1 MIHSDF
7 VHLRVRSAYS
17 LSEGALK
24 IGELV
29 ELCTKYKMPAVAVT
43 DRNNLFGALE
53 FSVTASKA
61 GVQPIVGTVLGIA
74 REDKSPTGQSYA
86 PDELLVLAQNQ
97 EGYLNLMDL
106 VTTAFL
112 ESEVS
117 EEAQISFDKLTAHS
131 GGLLAFV
138 GGPNHS
144 LGRHLFE
151 GQDAAALADLERYKS
166 LFDGRIYMEVMRHES
181 AKELAIEDKVVA
193 LAYEHDI
200 PLIATNDVH
209 FKDAG
214 MYEAH
219 DVLLCIAQGT
229 TVGDDQR
236 RRLTPEHGFKSARD
250 MRSLFSDLPE
260 AIDNTL
266 IVAQR
271 CAFMPEMHPPIL
283 PAYDSSEG
291 RSEAEEL
298 RAQALAGLEA
308 RFETPS
314 WLEGLEEG
322 QTIEER
328 AIPYRERLDFE
339 LKVIEDMGFPGYFLI
354 VADFIHWSKMN
365 NIPVG
370 PGRGSGAGSVVAW
383 ALTITDLDPLRFGL
397 LFERFLNPE
406 RVSMPDFDIDFCQD
420 RRDEVIRYVRD
431 KYGADRVA
439 QIITFGK
446 LQARAALR
454 DVGRV
459 LQMPYGQVDRISKM
473 VPNNPA
479 KPTPLHVAVESE
491 EGLRNLRNQ
500 DPTVRRLIDIAMK
513 LEGLYRH
520 ASTHAA
526 GVVIGDRPLKE
537 LVALYRDPRSDMP
550 ATQFNM
556 KWVEP
561 AGLVKFD
568 FLGLKTLTVLA
579 KAKEWIERNGGSID
593 LKNLPLDDVGTYDM
607 LSRGEAV
614 GVFQLESSGMRDVLK
629 NLKPDR
635 FEDIIA
641 VVALY
646 RPGPMDNIPA
656 FIRRKHGEEE
666 VDCLHELLEPILLE
680 TYGIMI
686 YQEQVMQSAQLLA
699 GYSLGGADLL
709 RRAMGKKIKSEM
721 DEQQEIFVKGSVE
734 NGVNKKKAAEI
745 FKQVEKFAGYG
756 FNKSHAAAYA
766 LVAYQT
772 AYLKHNYPVEFMA
785 ASMTYDM
792 NNTDKLAGFK
802 QELER
807 LKIELLPPSI
817 NHSLPEFA
825 VELRE
830 DGSKAVRYALAAI
843 KNVGGSAMEGLV
855 EERLERGAFKSL
867 SDFAFRLDPK
877 SINKRLFENLVRSGS
892 LDCINGNRRMLLGNM
907 EEVLKHAAAAASE
920 KASGQI
926 GLFGDVMAPES
937 QEIPLNPIDDWS
949 SIDRLRQEFEAVG
962 FYLTGHPLADYEASL
977 KKLKIITSQELMEG
991 GKAVPRVKLAGL
1003 VMNKQERTS
1012 AKGNRFAFVQL
1023 SDTSGVYEVAL
1034 FSDALNA
1041 SREYLETGNAV
1052 LLTGDFRVD
1061 DEGGGRL
1068 TAQKIEPLEPVVAQA
1083 AMGLRI
1089 FVEKPEILPQL
1100 KSVIEQGGRGRGK
1113 VSLVLT
1119 LTKDDEAEID
1129 LPHTYQLN
1137 AAIRAAVKSLPGIQV
1152 QDL

>member
-1 MIHSDF
+1 MVHSDF

-24 IGELV
+24 VGELV
-29 ELCTKYKMPAVAVT
+29 ELTTKYKMPAVAVT

-53 FSVTASKA
+53 FAVTASGA
-61 GVQPIVGTVLGIA
+61 GVQPIVGTVLSIR
-74 REDKSPTGQSYA
+74 REEKTQNGQSYA
-86 PDELLVLAQNQ
+86 PDELLLLAQNR

-112 ESEVS
+112 EGDANEDTQVS
-117 EEAQISFDKLTAHS
+117 FEKLSAHS
-131 GGLLAFV
+131 AGLIAFV
-138 GGPNHS
+138 GAPNHS
-144 LGRHLFE
+144 LGRLLFD
-151 GQDAAALADLERYKS
+151 GQDEAALADLERFKA
-166 LFDGRIYMEVMRHES
+166 LFSDRLYMEVMRHES
-181 AKELAIEDKVVA
+181 SKELAIEEKVIE
-193 LAYEHDI
+193 LAYQHDI

-229 TVGDDQR
+229 TISDEKR

-250 MRSLFSDLPE
+250 MQSLFADLPE
-260 AIDNTL
+260 AIANTMV
-266 IVAQR
+266 VAQR
-271 CAFMPEMHPPIL
+271 CAFMPETHPPIL
-283 PAYDSSEG
+283 PAFDSTEG
-291 RSEAEEL
+291 RSEADEL
-298 RAQALAGLEA
+298 RAQALEGLEA
-308 RFETPS
+308 RFKTS
-314 WLEGLEEG
+314 VWTEGLSDTEREE
-322 QTIEER
+322 I

-354 VADFIHWSKMN
+354 VADFIYWSKSN
-365 NIPVG
+365 GIPVG

-459 LQMPYGQVDRISKM
+459 LQMPYGQIDRISKM

-479 KPTPLHVAVESE
+479 KPTPLYVAVESE
-491 EGLRNLRNQ
+491 EGLRNLRQQ
-500 DPTVRRLIDIAMK
+500 DPQVRRLIDIAMK

-579 KAKEWIERNGGSID
+579 KAKEHIERNGGSID
-593 LKNLPLDDVGTYDM
+593 LENLPLDDTGTFDM
-607 LSRGEAV
+607 LSRGDAV

-721 DEQQEIFVKGSVE
+721 DAQQTIFVKGSVE
-734 NGVNKKKAAEI
+734 NGVDKKKAAEI

-772 AYLKHNYPVEFMA
+772 AYLKYNYPVEFMA

-807 LKIELLPPSI
+807 LNIDLLPPSI
-817 NHSLPEFA
+817 NSSLPEFS
-825 VELRE
+825 VEVRE
-830 DGSKAVRYALAAI
+830 DGTKAVRYALSAI
-843 KNVGGSAMEGLV
+843 KNVGGAAMLGLV
-855 EERLERGAFKSL
+855 NERIENGPFKTI
-867 SDFAFRLDPK
+867 SDFTFRLDPR
-877 SINKRLFENLVRSGS
+877 SINKRLLENLIRSGS
-892 LDCINGNRRMLLGNM
+892 LDCVNGNRRMLIGNL
-907 EEVLKHAAAAASE
+907 EEILKHAAAAASE

-926 GLFGDVMAPES
+926 GLFGDVMAPET
-937 QEIPLNPIDDWS
+937 QDIPLNPIDDWS

-962 FYLTGHPLADYEASL
+962 FYLAGHPLADYETSL
-977 KKLKIITSQELMEG
+977 KKLKIVTSQELM
-991 GKAVPRVKLAGL
+991 GKGVGVARVKLAGL

-1034 FSDALNA
+1034 FSDALSA
-1041 SREYLETGNAV
+1041 SREFLETGTAV
-1052 LLTGDFRVD
+1052 LITGDFRVD

-1068 TAQKIEPLEPVVAQA
+1068 TAQKVEPLEPIVAQA

-1100 KSVIEQGGRGRGK
+1100 KSVIEQGGRGRGR

-1119 LTKDDEAEID
+1119 LNNDDEAEID
-1129 LPHTYQLN
+1129 LPETYQLN
-1137 AAIRAAVKSLPGIQV
+1137 TAIRAAVKSLPGIQV
-1152 QDL
+1152 QDI